1 MSMASAKK
9 RLKQRARQKA
19 ETKRRLLLQRRRRY
33 KDDFPGFTWRTD
45 GAPDRFVQAVRQ
57 AVETLDFRD
66 RNIFPEQIAALY
78 KAAKRFGGALAMPVV
93 ANGIVQPAAL
103 ALGMHLGQVIFDR
116 IPGLLSWIPF
126 NDVQV
131 MPRGKDIVV
140 EFRSLLQAKGLGGT
154 TYYSRHKP
162 TLNIDGRKKIV
173 GFSEHSIRQ
182 ICDRVVPTWRTYR
195 GLGNAF
201 AILDQCIH
209 FERAELHG
217 GQLAFT
223 LYDECC
229 YGFFS
234 GAYVDEVLGGW
245 DGRSKGHYYRVGYC
259 PAVVG
264 GDFVKAKTLL
274 FPGHRSTP
282 EYSMIGRLALSHE
295 EKERMRAEAR
305 RSNIQRLRDTRDF
318 SLVKRFHD
326 NGIPQVIQTVEQFY
340 KETS

>member
-19 ETKRRLLLQRRRRY
+19 EAKRRLLFDQRRRY
-33 KDDFPGFTWRTD
+33 KEDFPGFTWRTD

-66 RNIFPEQIAALY
+66 RNIFPEQVAEIY

-116 IPGLLSWIPF
+116 IPGLPMWIPF
-126 NDVQV
+126 NDVQFV
-131 MPRGKDIVV
+131 PRGRDIVV
-140 EFRSLLQAKGLGGT
+140 EFRSLRQAKGPGGM

-162 TLNIDGRKKIV
+162 TLDIDGRKKIV
-173 GFSEHSIRQ
+173 GFSEHAVRQ

-195 GLGNAF
+195 GLGDAF
-201 AILDQCIH
+201 AILDQCVH
-209 FERAELHG
+209 FERTDLHG
-217 GQLAFT
+217 GQVAFT
-223 LYDECC
+223 FYDQCF

-234 GAYVDEVLGGW
+234 GAYVDEVLGSW
-245 DGRSKGHYYRVGYC
+245 DGRSKCYYYRVGYC
-259 PAVVG
+259 PAVVD

-282 EYSMIGRLALSHE
+282 EYTMIGRLALPHE

-305 RSNIQRLRDTRDF
+305 KTNIQRLRDTRDF
-318 SLVKRFHD
+318 SLVKWFHD
-326 NGIPQVIQTVEQFY
+326 NGIPQVVYSTEQFHI
-340 KETS
+340 EPA